1 MDLLQLESIVTTQ
14 LKIRVPRLTNNA
26 YPNMSFTT
34 ELDDKTPS
42 FPNVYVHELE
52 PTEIGNDLENT
63 HINALRDT
71 FQIEVSTNASKSDS
85 LKVATACINAMKS
98 LRYSLVSGPTYNK
111 VNNLHRYIIRM
122 RRVIANG
129 DTF

>member
-1 MDLLQLESIVTTQ
+1 MDLLQLESIVLTQ

-71 FQIEVSTNASKSDS
+71 FQIEVSSNTSKADAQ
-85 LKVATACINAMKS
+85 KVAIACVNAMKS
-98 LRYSLVSGPTYNK
+98 LRYSLVTGPTSTK
-111 VNNLHRYIIRM
+111 VNNLHRYVIRM

-129 DTF
+129 DSF